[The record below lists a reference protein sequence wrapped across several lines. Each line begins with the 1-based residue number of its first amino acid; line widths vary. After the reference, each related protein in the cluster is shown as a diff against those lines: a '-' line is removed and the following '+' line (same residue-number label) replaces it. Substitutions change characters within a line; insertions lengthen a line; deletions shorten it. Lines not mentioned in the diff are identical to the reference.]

1 MSSISQLHPS
11 PQINNPALSR
21 WQLWL
26 VAAVTPAIL
35 APLWLL
41 LPTAT
46 SESAPTLTGL
56 LLTMLLV
63 TATVTDLSRRK
74 IYNWTTYTMFAWA
87 ILMNVA
93 AWIGLPLVTIGLSNC
108 FIGAFACFLIMLIP
122 YSLARGGAGDVKLA
136 TAIGALV
143 GLDAGLLVIA
153 FAYII
158 AAVTIM
164 GWACWVHGPWKS
176 IGAMTRRL
184 TVGWVPSVAAP
195 NQQQTQLLQQ
205 PIPLAGFFL
214 LATLAVELDLPG
226 WLRSL

>member
-1 MSSISQLHPS
+1 MSSISQLQPA
-11 PQINNPALSR
+11 PQINNPGLSR
-21 WQLWL
+21 SQLWL

-35 APLWLL
+35 APLWML

-46 SESAPTLTGL
+46 PESAPTLTGL
-56 LLTMLLV
+56 LLTILLV
-63 TATVTDLSRRK
+63 TATVTDLSWRK
-74 IYNWTTYTMFAWA
+74 IFNWTTYTMFAWA
-87 ILMNVA
+87 ILLNVG
-93 AWIGLPLVTIGLSNC
+93 AWIGLPLATIGLSSC
-108 FIGAFACFLIMLIP
+108 FIGAFVCFLIMLIP

-158 AAVTIM
+158 AAVTIV
-164 GWACWVHGPWKS
+164 GWTCWVHGPWNLL
-176 IGAMTRRL
+176 GAMARRL
-184 TVGWVPSVAAP
+184 TAGWLPSVDAP
-195 NQQQTQLLQQ
+195 NQQQRSLLQH

-226 WLRSL
+226 WLRSF